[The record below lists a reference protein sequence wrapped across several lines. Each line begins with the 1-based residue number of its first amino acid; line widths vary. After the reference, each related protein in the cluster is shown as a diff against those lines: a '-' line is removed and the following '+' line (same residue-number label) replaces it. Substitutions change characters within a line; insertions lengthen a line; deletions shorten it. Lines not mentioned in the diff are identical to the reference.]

1 MQVKDAHPG
10 ALAHAAS
17 SLLEVKFSG
26 DEKATRS
33 FSGYGAVFNNVD
45 AYGDVILPGAFRE
58 TLSRAKSTGGDWPAM
73 LLQHGGGF
81 LGGAE
86 DMTPIGVWTS
96 MHEDEKGLFVE
107 GTLADTQRGRDVYAL
122 LKMSPRPAITGL
134 SIGYVA
140 KEWSVRT
147 QPHEPKRSLK
157 AVELIEVSLVTN
169 PANRQARV
177 SGVKSDAEEI
187 REFERLIM
195 RGAGLSRSE
204 ARLVIQSGF
213 KSYLAKRDAGDG
225 ADPEMLEGLE
235 GLAEQIRN
243 LSK

>member
-1 MQVKDAHPG
+1 MQFKNAGGLD
-10 ALAHAAS
+10 HAAS
-17 SLLEVKFSG
+17 SLLEIKFAGAES
-26 DEKATRS
+26 ERS

-45 AYGDVILPGAFRE
+45 SYGDTIVPGAFAE
-58 TLSRAKSTGGDWPAM
+58 TLSRAKAGGDWPAM

-86 DMTPIGVWTS
+86 DSTPIGVWTS
-96 MHEDEKGLFVE
+96 MREDEKGLFVE
-107 GTLADTQRGRDVYAL
+107 GKLADTSRGRDIYAL
-122 LKMSPRPAITGL
+122 LKMTPRPAITGL
-134 SIGYVA
+134 SIGYIA

-157 AVELIEVSLVTN
+157 KVELIEVSLVTN
-169 PANRQARV
+169 PANPKARV
-177 SGVKSDAEEI
+177 SGVKTDAEEI

-225 ADPEMLEGLE
+225 ADHQMLDGLE
-235 GLAEQIRN
+235 GLTEQIRN

>member
-1 MQVKDAHPG
+1 MQRKDATAG
-10 ALAHAAS
+10 GMTHAAS
-17 SLLEVKFSG
+17 SLMELKFS
-26 DEKATRS
+26 DKESEARS

-45 AYGDVILPGAFRE
+45 AYGDVILPGAFSE
-58 TLSRAKSTGGDWPAM
+58 TLSRAKSAGEWPAM

-96 MHEDEKGLFVE
+96 MREDEKGLWVE
-107 GTLADTQRGRDVYAL
+107 GKLAETQRGKDVYAL
-122 LKMSPRPAITGL
+122 LKMTPRPAITGL

-157 AVELIEVSLVTN
+157 KVELIEVSLVTN
-169 PANRQARV
+169 PANPKARV
-177 SGVKSDAEEI
+177 SGVKSDSELI
-187 REFERLIM
+187 REFEQLAM
-195 RGAGLSRSE
+195 RGAGMSRS
-204 ARLVIQSGF
+204 AVRQHLLPGF
-213 KSYLAKRDAGDG
+213 KSYLATLDAGDG
-225 ADPEMLEGLE
+225 ADPQMLGDLD
-235 GLAEQIRN
+235 GLAERIAK